1 MNARLHSP
9 RSFLSFLLSLVTLF
23 AVSCASV
30 GNNFDDS
37 KISEIKKGETTE
49 ADLVKMFGEPQNR
62 SISSENG
69 LTLTWIYS
77 EAKVKGESFIPYAGA
92 FMGGTRSKM
101 KTLSVMLAD
110 NKVSSFTYSGG
121 GTETRNM
128 TQDTPKN

>member
-1 MNARLHSP
+1 MKK
-9 RSFLSFLLSLVTLF
+9 SFLFLSGILCFLALF
-23 AVSCASV
+23 AISCASV

-37 KISEIKKGETTE
+37 KISQIKKGETTE

-62 SISSENG
+62 SISSESG

-92 FMGGTRSKM
+92 FMGGTRAKS
-101 KTLSVMLAD
+101 KTLSVVLAD
-110 NKVSSFTYSGG
+110 NKVSSYTYSGG
-121 GTETRNM
+121 GTETRNT

>member
-1 MNARLHSP
+1 MNLYRHSP
-9 RSFLSFLLSLVTLF
+9 RSLVSFFLSLLTLF

-30 GNNFDDS
+30 GNNFDES
-37 KISEIKKGETTE
+37 KISEIKKGQTTE
-49 ADLVKMFGEPQNR
+49 TDLVGMFGPPQNR
-62 SISSENG
+62 SVNSDTG

-92 FMGGTRSKM
+92 FMGGTRSKS

-110 NKVSSFTYSGG
+110 NKVTSYTYSGG
-121 GTETRNM
+121 GTETRNT

>member
-1 MNARLHSP
+1 MKK
-9 RSFLSFLLSLVTLF
+9 SFLSLSGILCLLALF

-37 KISEIKKGETTE
+37 KISQIKKGETTE
-49 ADLVKMFGEPQNR
+49 ADLVKLFGEPQNR

-110 NKVSSFTYSGG
+110 NKVSSYTYSGG
-121 GTETRNM
+121 GTETRNT